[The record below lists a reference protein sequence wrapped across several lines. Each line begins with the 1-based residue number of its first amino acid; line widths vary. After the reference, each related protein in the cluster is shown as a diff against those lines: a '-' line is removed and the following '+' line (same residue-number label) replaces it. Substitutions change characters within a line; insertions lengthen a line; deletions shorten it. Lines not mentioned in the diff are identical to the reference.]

1 MKGSKQKKGF
11 RESIDDVLDDLLG
24 EDDGSP
30 SKPTLPTTKS
40 GRNLKTPIT
49 TSSSTSKKPL
59 LDDDFFSKLEQDV
72 NKDNEESEVSD
83 ADPQALLDTMKDID
97 DMDADLFGK
106 RKKLHSVRNQPT
118 GKTAGMES
126 SSLESTRIAH
136 KPEAAKGNV
145 AGEDE
150 ELRSA
155 PPTSRRQYKKFTFDD
170 IDDPLAGILTDED
183 ESNKP
188 KKVAVSG
195 QKLGPLKVDLQPQK
209 EEKAPSSSAS
219 VSTVTTSKKK
229 DELFFDDEGDDFI
242 DALGFGDSPKIHKAE
257 QKLEDE
263 TPRPARTKMDELLGR
278 GTAKK
283 LLERPTT
290 GERKEFKLDPKYR
303 KTQEKE
309 DLQDDFTFGSYQPT
323 VATTPEDRQSRRQSV
338 RFSPD
343 GDQNSVIDQKSK
355 EITPTQTT
363 PTSARGSKGA
373 ADWLGLKDD
382 VTPDLDNQVP
392 IKDGQKGMFY
402 KAKSDSNL
410 PASHNQSKRPYS
422 ADRPPTTSKPNDNAL
437 VRSAPSTSKTNFS
450 GAEEDDWLKEALARK
465 KSQTTE
471 SHALASS
478 NEIDVATGSC
488 KKSGSPGAHEPSV
501 IAMVKEPATE
511 INAVESRDTSSP
523 FPWENARKQAAP
535 PRVIHTLKSL
545 GNIEMADVAGTSI
558 KKEDRDE
565 NGTIRDNQGN
575 TTAPSQV
582 QKDDQ
587 FSALQ
592 LSLSTDQLQ
601 KLLQLQ
607 LLQSVSGGRDVAMD
621 LPKAME
627 LESRLTAVQK
637 QLKSAE
643 TEQQTALQTNEV
655 KIIELESKVRKL
667 ELEREQ
673 QRILL
678 ESLQQQHNN
687 DLELIENAH
696 RNRLKVIEESY
707 QQRESRL
714 QEENRILS
722 EQSVARQLSLDR
734 ERSELIA
741 RYQRKLTEF
750 EEEKAK
756 EKERLREL
764 QRQSILDM
772 RKEHEEQLLYV
783 KQLKEQEIDAVTS
796 ASSHTRSLSNII
808 EQMAVFSSKLN
819 DLSYKVESTHQSTS
833 HEMEINARQR
843 EEQQRA
849 QQDRLMRQQR
859 DLEEERAR
867 LQDVITKMEIR
878 LNEQTRLLEKERWRA
893 TAEQTKVESVQRS
906 LEEERRIMNQHFTI
920 EREELERA
928 KNALLEE
935 QQSVM
940 QRCAEERRRL
950 ASEWAEFHTQ
960 QKLNSE
966 RIERGANRSLQLN
979 AQQEGAVF
987 TLAKEQAELKV
998 KAAELK
1004 SKGEQLARE
1013 QEILNQERHELQLE
1027 KESVNAMAIRI
1038 KQRAEEVEGMSK
1050 LASQKYQEGEQKLT
1064 EAKQVESEHQA
1075 RLHTIQKH
1083 TERLQQQ
1090 EQQLYQ
1096 ERLSVAQQQQYPHK
1110 LVMGMPISTIAS
1122 HIRNQPVTFANQT
1135 YLAPVISNAQHGP
1148 PGNSRLSSKVE
1159 TAVPPELEAKLAIFR
1174 HAAKKDH
1181 DFLEDEQFFLET
1193 LKKAPYNKTS
1203 QRV

>member
-1 MKGSKQKKGF
+1 MKGSKHKKGF

-24 EDDGSP
+24 KDDASP
-30 SKPTLPTTKS
+30 SKPASPVTKS
-40 GRNLKTPIT
+40 GGNLKT
-49 TSSSTSKKPL
+49 TSRTSRKS
-59 LDDDFFSKLEQDV
+59 LDDDFFNKLAQDV
-72 NKDNEESEVSD
+72 NKDNEESEISD
-83 ADPQALLDTMKDID
+83 ADPQALLETMKDID

-106 RKKLHSVRNQPT
+106 RKKLHSIPSVST
-118 GKTAGMES
+118 GKTAGTES
-126 SSLESTRIAH
+126 SSLESTRNVH
-136 KPEAAKGNV
+136 KSGAAKDNV
-145 AGEDE
+145 VGENE
-150 ELRSA
+150 EYRSA
-155 PPTSRRQYKKFTFDD
+155 PLTSKRQYKKFTFDDEEDVGSETTKQD
-170 IDDPLAGILTDED
+170 IDDPLAGILTDEED
-183 ESNKP
+183 EP
-188 KKVAVSG
+188 KKLKKVVVSG
-195 QKLGPLKVDLQPQK
+195 QKHSPLKFDLQPQK
-209 EEKAPSSSAS
+209 EEKVPSSSAS
-219 VSTVTTSKKK
+219 VSAVTTSKKK

-242 DALGFGDSPKIHKAE
+242 DALGFGDSPKILKAE
-257 QKLEDE
+257 QNLEDE
-263 TPRPARTKMDELLGR
+263 TPRPARSKMDELLGR

-290 GERKEFKLDPKYR
+290 GERKEFKLDAKYK

-309 DLQDDFTFGSYQPT
+309 DLLDDFTFGSYQPT

-338 RFSPD
+338 RFSPE
-343 GDQNSVIDQKSK
+343 GDRNSIVDQKPK
-355 EITPTQTT
+355 ETTPTPMT
-363 PTSARGSKGA
+363 PTSARGNKGA

-382 VTPDLDNQVP
+382 VTPDLDNQMP
-392 IKDGQKGMFY
+392 IKDEQKGMLY

-410 PASHNQSKRPYS
+410 PASQNHSKRPYS
-422 ADRPPTTSKPNDNAL
+422 ADRPPSASKPNDKTL
-437 VRSAPSTSKTNFS
+437 VTSAPSTSKTDFA
-450 GAEEDDWLKEALARK
+450 GAEE
-465 KSQTTE
+465 
-471 SHALASS
+471 
-478 NEIDVATGSC
+478 
-488 KKSGSPGAHEPSV
+488 
-501 IAMVKEPATE
+501 VKR
-511 INAVESRDTSSP
+511 VDHLVHMSSP
-523 FPWENARKQAAP
+523 LSPQRRNLQL
-535 PRVIHTLKSL
+535 RVIL
-545 GNIEMADVAGTSI
+545 GNLGAP
-558 KKEDRDE
+558 
-565 NGTIRDNQGN
+565 
-575 TTAPSQV
+575 APSQV

-587 FSALQ
+587 LSVLQ
-592 LSLSTDQLQ
+592 VPLSTDQLQ

-637 QLKSAE
+637 QLKSTEA
-643 TEQQTALQTNEV
+643 EQQVVLQTTEV
-655 KIIELESKVRKL
+655 KIVELENKVRKL

-678 ESLQQQHNN
+678 DSLQQQHNN
-687 DLELIENAH
+687 DLKLIENAH

-707 QQRESRL
+707 QQREARL
-714 QEENRILS
+714 QEENRVLS

-734 ERSELIA
+734 ERSELIS

-756 EKERLREL
+756 EKERLKEL

-772 RKEHEEQLLYV
+772 RKEHEEQLQYV

-808 EQMAVFSSKLN
+808 EQMGVFSSKLN

-833 HEMEINARQR
+833 HEMEISARQR

-849 QQDRLMRQQR
+849 QQDRLLRQQR

-867 LQDVITKMEIR
+867 LQDVITKMEVR

-928 KNALLEE
+928 KSALLEE

-950 ASEWAEFHTQ
+950 AGEWAELHTQ

-966 RIERGANRSLQLN
+966 RIERGANRTLQLN
-979 AQQEGAVF
+979 AQQEGTVF

-1004 SKGEQLARE
+1004 SKGEQLAQER
-1013 QEILNQERHELQLE
+1013 EILNQERHELQLE
-1027 KESVNAMAIRI
+1027 KDRVNAMAIRI

-1050 LASQKYQEGEQKLT
+1050 LASQKYEEGEQKLL
-1064 EAKQVESEHQA
+1064 EAKRVESEHQA
-1075 RLHTIQKH
+1075 RLHAIQKKM
-1083 TERLQQQ
+1083 ERLQQQ

-1096 ERLSVAQQQQYPHK
+1096 ERLSIAQQRHHPHK
-1110 LVMGMPISTIAS
+1110 LAMGMPFSAIAP
-1122 HIRNQPVTFANQT
+1122 HLRNQPVSFANQT
-1135 YLAPVISNAQHGP
+1135 YLPSVINNAQHGL
-1148 PGNSRLSSKVE
+1148 PGNFRLGGKVE
-1159 TAVPPELEAKLAIFR
+1159 TAVPSELEAKLAIFR

-1193 LKKAPYNKTS
+1193 LKKAPYNTTS
-1203 QRV
+1203 QTV

>member
-11 RESIDDVLDDLLG
+11 RESIDDVLDDLFG

-40 GRNLKTPIT
+40 GSNLKTPIT
-49 TSSSTSKKPL
+49 TSSRTSKKPL
-59 LDDDFFSKLEQDV
+59 LDDDFFSKLAQDV

-106 RKKLHSVRNQPT
+106 RKKLHSVSNQPT

-126 SSLESTRIAH
+126 SSLESTRVAH
-136 KPEAAKGNV
+136 KPKAAKGNV

-150 ELRSA
+150 EHCSA

-170 IDDPLAGILTDED
+170 IDDPLAGILTDEED
-183 ESNKP
+183 EPKKP

-195 QKLGPLKVDLQPQK
+195 QKHSPLKVGLQPQK
-209 EEKAPSSSAS
+209 EEKVPSSSAS

-263 TPRPARTKMDELLGR
+263 TPRPARSKMDELLGR

-290 GERKEFKLDPKYR
+290 GERKEFKLDPKYK

-309 DLQDDFTFGSYQPT
+309 DFLDDFTFGSYQPT

-338 RFSPD
+338 RFSPE
-343 GDQNSVIDQKSK
+343 GDRNSIIDQKSK

-363 PTSARGSKGA
+363 PTSARGNKGA

-392 IKDGQKGMFY
+392 IKDEQKGMFY

-422 ADRPPTTSKPNDNAL
+422 ADRPPSASKPNDKAL
-437 VRSAPSTSKTNFS
+437 VRSAPSTSKTDFS

-488 KKSGSPGAHEPSV
+488 KKSGSPGAHEPSI
-501 IAMVKEPATE
+501 IATVKEPATE
-511 INAVESRDTSSP
+511 SNAVESRDTSSP

-535 PRVIHTLKSL
+535 ALVIHTLKSL
-545 GNIEMADVAGTSI
+545 GNVEMADVV
-558 KKEDRDE
+558 
-565 NGTIRDNQGN
+565 
-575 TTAPSQV
+575 APSQV
-582 QKDDQ
+582 RKDDQ
-587 FSALQ
+587 LSALQ
-592 LSLSTDQLQ
+592 VSLSTDQLQ

-607 LLQSVSGGRDVAMD
+607 LLQSVSGGRDVATD
-621 LPKAME
+621 LPKAVE

-637 QLKSAE
+637 QLKSTE
-643 TEQQTALQTNEV
+643 TEQQTVLQTNEV

-673 QRILL
+673 QRVLL

-707 QQRESRL
+707 QQREARL

-734 ERSELIA
+734 ERSELTA

-772 RKEHEEQLLYV
+772 RKEHEEQLQYV

-928 KNALLEE
+928 KNSLLEE

-1027 KESVNAMAIRI
+1027 KERVNAMAIRI

-1050 LASQKYQEGEQKLT
+1050 LASQKYEEGEQKLM

-1096 ERLSVAQQQQYPHK
+1096 ERLSIAQQRQYPHK
-1110 LVMGMPISTIAS
+1110 LIMGMPISTITS
-1122 HIRNQPVTFANQT
+1122 HIRNPPVSFANQT
-1135 YLAPVISNAQHGP
+1135 YLAPVISNAQHGL

-1159 TAVPPELEAKLAIFR
+1159 TTGPSELEAKLAIFR
-1174 HAAKKDH
+1174 HAAKKDR

-1203 QRV
+1203 QTV

>member
-1 MKGSKQKKGF
+1 MKGSKHKKGF
-11 RESIDDVLDDLLG
+11 RESIDNVLDDLLG
-24 EDDGSP
+24 KDDASP
-30 SKPTLPTTKS
+30 SKPASPVTKS
-40 GRNLKTPIT
+40 GGNLKTSSR
-49 TSSSTSKKPL
+49 TSRKSL
-59 LDDDFFSKLEQDV
+59 LDDDFFNKLAEDI
-72 NKDNEESEVSD
+72 NKDNEESEISD
-83 ADPQALLDTMKDID
+83 ADPQALLETMKDID

-106 RKKLHSVRNQPT
+106 RKKLQSIPSVST
-118 GKTAGMES
+118 GKTAGTES
-126 SSLESTRIAH
+126 SSLESTRNTH
-136 KPEAAKGNV
+136 KSGAAKDNV
-145 AGEDE
+145 VGEDE
-150 ELRSA
+150 EYHSA
-155 PPTSRRQYKKFTFDD
+155 PLTSKRQYKKFTFDDEEDVGSETTKQD
-170 IDDPLAGILTDED
+170 IDDPLAGILTDEED
-183 ESNKP
+183 EP
-188 KKVAVSG
+188 KKLKKVVVSG
-195 QKLGPLKVDLQPQK
+195 QKRSPLKFDLQPQK
-209 EEKAPSSSAS
+209 EEKA
-219 VSTVTTSKKK
+219 VTTSKKK

-257 QKLEDE
+257 QNLEDE
-263 TPRPARTKMDELLGR
+263 TPRPSRSKMDELLGR

-290 GERKEFKLDPKYR
+290 GERKEFKLDPKYK

-309 DLQDDFTFGSYQPT
+309 DLLDDFTFGSYQPT

-338 RFSPD
+338 RFSPE
-343 GDQNSVIDQKSK
+343 GVRNSIVDQKPN
-355 EITPTQTT
+355 ETTPTPMT
-363 PTSARGSKGA
+363 PTSARGNKGA

-382 VTPDLDNQVP
+382 VTPDLDNQMP
-392 IKDGQKGMFY
+392 IKDEQKGMLY

-410 PASHNQSKRPYS
+410 PASQNHSKRPYS
-422 ADRPPTTSKPNDNAL
+422 ADRPPSASKPNDKTL
-437 VRSAPSTSKTNFS
+437 VRSAPSTSKTDFA
-450 GAEEDDWLKEALARK
+450 GAEEGDWLKEALARK
-465 KSQTTE
+465 KSQTPE

-478 NEIDVATGSC
+478 NEIDVVTNSC
-488 KKSGSPGAHEPSV
+488 QKSGSPGVCEQSI
-501 IAMVKEPATE
+501 IATVKEPATE
-511 INAVESRDTSSP
+511 SNPVEPRGTSSP
-523 FPWENARKQAAP
+523 FLWENARKQAASAH
-535 PRVIHTLKSL
+535 VTHIWKNS
-545 GNIEMADVAGTSI
+545 GNAEMADMV
-558 KKEDRDE
+558 
-565 NGTIRDNQGN
+565 
-575 TTAPSQV
+575 APSQV

-587 FSALQ
+587 LSVLQ
-592 LSLSTDQLQ
+592 VPLSTDQLQ

-607 LLQSVSGGRDVAMD
+607 LLQSVSRGQDVAMD

-637 QLKSAE
+637 QLKSTEA
-643 TEQQTALQTNEV
+643 EQQIVLQTTEV
-655 KIIELESKVRKL
+655 KIIELENKVRKL

-678 ESLQQQHNN
+678 DSLQQQHSN

-707 QQRESRL
+707 QQREARL

-734 ERSELIA
+734 ERSELIS

-772 RKEHEEQLLYV
+772 RKEHEEQLQYV

-796 ASSHTRSLSNII
+796 ASSHTRSLNNII
-808 EQMAVFSSKLN
+808 EQMRVFSSKLN

-833 HEMEINARQR
+833 HEMEISARQR

-849 QQDRLMRQQR
+849 QQDRLLRQQR

-867 LQDVITKMEIR
+867 LQDVITKMEVR

-928 KNALLEE
+928 KSALLEE

-940 QRCAEERRRL
+940 QRCAGERRRL
-950 ASEWAEFHTQ
+950 AGEWAELHTQ

-966 RIERGANRSLQLN
+966 RIEQGANRTLQLN
-979 AQQEGAVF
+979 AQQEGTVF

-1004 SKGEQLARE
+1004 SKGEQLAQER
-1013 QEILNQERHELQLE
+1013 EILNQECHELQLE
-1027 KESVNAMAIRI
+1027 KDRVNAMAIRI

-1050 LASQKYQEGEQKLT
+1050 LASQKYEEGEQKLL
-1064 EAKQVESEHQA
+1064 EAKRVESEHQA
-1075 RLHTIQKH
+1075 RLHAIQKKM
-1083 TERLQQQ
+1083 ERLQQL

-1096 ERLSVAQQQQYPHK
+1096 ERLSIAQQRHHPHK
-1110 LVMGMPISTIAS
+1110 LAMGMPITAVAP
-1122 HIRNQPVTFANQT
+1122 HLRNPPVSFANQT
-1135 YLAPVISNAQHGP
+1135 YLPPVINNAQHGL
-1148 PGNSRLSSKVE
+1148 PGNFWLGGKVE
-1159 TAVPPELEAKLAIFR
+1159 TAVPSELEAKLAIFR

-1193 LKKAPYNKTS
+1193 LKKAPYNTTS
-1203 QRV
+1203 QTV